1 MEEDLL
7 ELLGQTGVGD
17 TLDKAAARAR
27 LINQD
32 INNTTGGADYTQD
45 PDEMRKQG
53 KVWDG
58 YRWV

>member
-1 MEEDLL
+1 MEDGLL
-7 ELLGQTGVGD
+7 ELLGQKGVGD
-17 TLDKAAARAR
+17 GLSKESARAK

-32 INNTTGGADYTQD
+32 LANTTGGADYTQD

-53 KVWDG
+53 KIWDG